1 MALNVKTVL
10 TDEVAIRM
18 DKTPLLGGAGRE
30 AKLNL
35 GANVGVASGVLLEGN
50 NTNANEGDAAPSTG
64 WTTLLSAPQTA
75 PTLQIND
82 LPAWVRSGAA
92 LTSPVVVE
100 GVQ

>member
-1 MALNVKTVL
+1 MSNVKTVFI
-10 TDEVAIRM
+10 TEVAVRM

-30 AKLNL
+30 ALVNV

-50 NTNANEGDAAPSTG
+50 NTNVGDGDAAPTTG
-64 WTTLLSAPQTA
+64 WTTLLSAPQVS
-75 PTLQIND
+75 PVVQIDD

-92 LTSPVVVE
+92 LTSQVTIE